1 MRVLFRQVRRVGE
14 DEAET
19 IAFPE
24 PVYTA
29 SLSGNPEYDATTF
42 RYSYTSLNRPST
54 LYEYNIANKETEK
67 LKEQEVPSGFNPD
80 DYTVERLW
88 TTAPDGVQVPMAV
101 VYKNGTKKD
110 GSNPALLYSY
120 GSYGISSD
128 VYFSASMYSL
138 IDRGFV
144 YAIAQIRGGSDLGEQ
159 WYEDGKLL
167 HKKNTFTDFIA
178 CSEKLIEDGYTSSG
192 KLAAMGGSAGVD
204 FIGEIGL
211 DNYWNYGTKERQK
224 ELFVAQIKYAT
235 RCKKPI
241 IIHSRDADTEMIQT
255 LNEVDLPHGGIMHCY
270 SSGWE
275 LLETAIEK
283 GLYISF
289 AGPITFKN
297 AKELHKMVSY
307 VPLHL
312 LLLET
317 DSPYLAPHP
326 HRGKI
331 NTPLNMRYIYDQAAL
346 LREME
351 VEDLIKV
358 IQQNFESLCKGH

>member
-1 MRVLFRQVRRVGE
+1 MKG
-14 DEAET
+14 
-19 IAFPE
+19 
-24 PVYTA
+24 
-29 SLSGNPEYDATTF
+29 
-42 RYSYTSLNRPST
+42 
-54 LYEYNIANKETEK
+54 
-67 LKEQEVPSGFNPD
+67 
-80 DYTVERLW
+80 
-88 TTAPDGVQVPMAV
+88 
-101 VYKNGTKKD
+101 
-110 GSNPALLYSY
+110 
-120 GSYGISSD
+120 
-128 VYFSASMYSL
+128 L
-138 IDRGFV
+138 IDSHFHLLHLKTKNVDITEVLEQLMIEGFS
-144 YAIAQIRGGSDLGEQ
+144 GGIDIGTALDDLGERTI
-159 WYEDGKLL
+159 LL
-167 HKKNTFTDFIA
+167 QPYPSI
-178 CSEKLIEDGYTSSG
+178 
-192 KLAAMGGSAGVD
+192 KLATGLGPWAVEQDIDVSTIVEEFISYVEDQHFD

-255 LNEVDLPHGGIMHCY
+255 LNEVDLPYGGIMHCY

-331 NTPLNMRYIYDQAAL
+331 NTPLNMRYIYEQAAL